1 MNPDD
6 VARYLQE
13 NPAFFEG
20 YADVLAQIQ
29 LPHPYGGHAIG
40 LADRQVLNLR
50 EKHRALE
57 AKLAELLQFGEEND
71 AISEKM
77 HRLGL
82 ALLAAPARD
91 ALLWAVSFNLREDFA
106 IPHVAM
112 RLWGMRPRELDAGA
126 EEYGEVSDD
135 LKSYAASLAQPYC
148 GANNNAEV
156 AGWFGEAAARVRS
169 AAYIPLRESAAGA
182 GSGSGACVGML
193 ALGSEDD
200 TRFYAEM
207 GTLYLTRL
215 GELAGAGLTRFI

>member
-13 NPAFFEG
+13 NPAFFEDH
-20 YADVLAQIQ
+20 ADVLAQIQ
-29 LPHPYGGHAIG
+29 LPHPHAGHAIG

-57 AKLAELLQFGEEND
+57 AKFAELLQFGEEND

-82 ALLAAPARD
+82 ALLAAPSRD
-91 ALLWAVSFNLREDFA
+91 ALLWALNFNLREDFA

-126 EEYGEVSDD
+126 EVYGEASDE
-135 LKSYAASLAQPYC
+135 LKNYAASLVQPYC
-148 GANNNAEV
+148 GANNNTEAS
-156 AGWFGEAAARVRS
+156 AWFGEAAAQVRS
-169 AAYIPLRESAAGA
+169 AAYIPLRESVAAAGT
-182 GSGSGACVGML
+182 GACVGML
-193 ALGSEDD
+193 VLGSEDA

-215 GELAGAGLTRFI
+215 GELAGAGLTRFV

>member
-13 NPAFFEG
+13 NPAFFEN

-29 LPHPYGGHAIG
+29 LPHPHGGNAIG

-91 ALLWAVSFNLREDFA
+91 ALRWSLSFNLREDFA
-106 IPHVAM
+106 IPHVAL
-112 RLWGMRPRELDAGA
+112 RLWGLGPRELDAGA
-126 EEYGEVSDD
+126 EEYGEVSED
-135 LKSYAASLAQPYC
+135 LKNYAISLAQPHC
-148 GANNNAEV
+148 GASTNAEI
-156 AGWFGEAAARVRS
+156 AGWFGEAAAQVRS
-169 AAYIPLRESAAGA
+169 VAYIPLRESVAG
-182 GSGSGACVGML
+182 GGSGACVGML
-193 ALGSEDD
+193 ALGSEDIA
-200 TRFYAEM
+200 RFYAEM
-207 GTLYLTRL
+207 GTLYLGRL

>member
-6 VARYLQE
+6 VAQYLQD
-13 NPAFFEG
+13 NPAFFDD
-20 YADVLAQIQ
+20 YADVLARIQ
-29 LPHPYGGHAIG
+29 LPHPHGGHAIG

-82 ALLAAPARD
+82 ALLAASSRD
-91 ALLWAVSFNLREDFA
+91 ALLWALNFNLREDFA
-106 IPHVAM
+106 IPHVAT

-126 EEYGEVSDD
+126 EVYGEVSDE
-135 LKSYAASLAQPYC
+135 LKHYAASLAQPYC
-148 GANNNAEV
+148 GANNNAES
-156 AGWFGEAAARVRS
+156 ARWFGEAAAQVRS
-169 AAYIPLRESAAGA
+169 AAYIPLRESVAAA
-182 GSGSGACVGML
+182 GSGACVGML
-193 ALGSEDD
+193 ALGSEDAA
-200 TRFYAEM
+200 RFYAEM

-215 GELAGAGLTRFI
+215 GELASAGLTRFV

>member
-6 VARYLQE
+6 VAQYLQE
-13 NPAFFEG
+13 NPAFFED
-20 YADVLAQIQ
+20 YAEVLAQIQ
-29 LPHPYGGHAIG
+29 LPHPHGGRAIG

-82 ALLAAPARD
+82 ALLAAPSRD
-91 ALLWAVSFNLREDFA
+91 ALLWALKFNLREDFA

-126 EEYGEVSDD
+126 EEYGEVSDA
-135 LKSYAASLAQPYC
+135 LKNHAASLAQPYC
-148 GANNNAEV
+148 GANNNAE
-156 AGWFGEAAARVRS
+156 AGGWFGEAAAQVRS
-169 AAYIPLRESAAGA
+169 AAYIPLRESVAGA
-182 GSGSGACVGML
+182 GSGVCVGML
-193 ALGSEDD
+193 ALGSEDAA
-200 TRFYAEM
+200 RFYAEM
-207 GTLYLTRL
+207 GTLYLARL
-215 GELAGAGLTRFI
+215 GELAGAGLTRFV